1 MTKNFDG
8 KDYHGRVAEVKPDD
22 RYPVTVKFDDGDV
35 ETCTFA
41 QFDAEFGG
49 FVRGRAATR
58 SSATRSS
65 DSPPLPEVGDRIRKK
80 FGKTWYSGKVL
91 EATPGDRYPIAVKFD
106 DGYVETCT
114 AHQFHAKFE
123 TADDT
128 SEGPGTPL
136 PEVGDRVR
144 KKFDGEWF
152 EGTVETVVKGDRWPI
167 SVRYDDGDAE
177 SLTCWTFHSQC
188 EPLAL
193 GVQRKK
199 RKVSAAEKEKE
210 KEKEKAKKRKTAPAS
225 DKKKNK
231 NKKPPPT
238 TTTKTTPAKGDLVS
252 VECYSPSDDKRVAR
266 LYPAHGYAP
275 KKINLEMKIPFKRH
289 LKCLWEVVY
298 DVWTRLCDEV
308 NVPAN
313 EPARKH
319 LYLPG
324 KIMIYS
330 EPKLWDELVGPDK
343 EVKEIHD
350 FRFNRNQTIAAA
362 LDFAGGF
369 LSQTLDL
376 NGGFQG
382 EDHVRRKCDFP
393 KSWSESKRDKY
404 AEAFDAITRKI
415 NDVREDGAAWSLC
428 PHLGDKR
435 TCVVVQTIDR
445 VGGFA
450 R

>member
-1 MTKNFDG
+1 MAAGKPSVGQRVTKNFDG
-8 KDYHGRVAEVKPDD
+8 KDYHGRVAEAKPYD
-22 RYPVTVKFDDGDV
+22 RYPVTVKFDDGD
-35 ETCTFA
+35 
-41 QFDAEFGG
+41 
-49 FVRGRAATR
+49 
-58 SSATRSS
+58 
-65 DSPPLPEVGDRIRKK
+65 
-80 FGKTWYSGKVL
+80 
-91 EATPGDRYPIAVKFD
+91 
-106 DGYVETCT
+106 VETCT

-152 EGTVETVVKGDRWPI
+152 EGTVEAVVKGDRWPI

-193 GVQRKK
+193 GVGKK

-210 KEKEKAKKRKTAPAS
+210 KEKEKTKKRKTAPAS

-362 LDFAGGF
+362 LDFAGSF
-369 LSQTLDL
+369 LSLTLDL

-393 KSWSESKRDKY
+393 NSWSESKRDKY

-415 NDVREDGAAWSLC
+415 NDEREDGAAWSLC
-428 PHLGDKR
+428 PHLGDTR
-435 TCVVVQTIDR
+435 TCVVV
-445 VGGFA
+445 
-450 R
+450 

>member
-8 KDYHGRVAEVKPDD
+8 KDYHGRVAEAKPDD

-65 DSPPLPEVGDRIRKK
+65 ASPPLPEVGDRVRKK

-106 DGYVETCT
+106 DGDVETCA

-193 GVQRKK
+193 GVGKK

-210 KEKEKAKKRKTAPAS
+210 KTKKRKTAPAS
-225 DKKKNK
+225 DKKKKKK
-231 NKKPPPT
+231 NKKPPTT

-252 VECYSPSDDKRVAR
+252 VDCYSPSDDKRVAR

-362 LDFAGGF
+362 LDFAGSF
-369 LSQTLDL
+369 LSLTLDL

-382 EDHVRRKCDFP
+382 EDHVRRKCNFP
-393 KSWSESKRDKY
+393 NS
-404 AEAFDAITRKI
+404 
-415 NDVREDGAAWSLC
+415 
-428 PHLGDKR
+428 
-435 TCVVVQTIDR
+435 
-445 VGGFA
+445 
-450 R
+450 